1 MGTMKFEIP
10 HTLNKDEARKRVE
23 QLLQYWRSKYG
34 VQSNWSGDGIMTSRR
49 FSLARCWAMVVKE
62 FVQMR
67 RDRLTFGMMIG
78 VPLLQLVLFGFAI
91 NADPKYLPAAV
102 LLADDGPQGR
112 TLLEAMRN
120 SSYFHFVRQVRTEEE
135 AQIAEGIAY
144 YVRQRW
150 NEWDDLA
157 WILRE
162 PTHWENAV
170 GVLGLA
176 LASVLLLLL
185 L

>member
-1 MGTMKFEIP
+1 MDGEIVP
-10 HTLNKDEARKRVE
+10 SVYAEPFRPTTFIGEIWEA
-23 QLLQYWRSKYG
+23 Q
-34 VQSNWSGDGIMTSRR
+34 
-49 FSLARCWAMVVKE
+49 
-62 FVQMR
+62 
-67 RDRLTFGMMIG
+67 
-78 VPLLQLVLFGFAI
+78 
-91 NADPKYLPAAV
+91 AA
-102 LLADDGPQGR
+102 AH
-112 TLLEAMRN
+112 
-120 SSYFHFVRQVRTEEE
+120 YFRTEEE

-144 YVRQRW
+144 YVQQRW

-185 L
+185 I